1 MHWIPE
7 AARFSKQLP
16 KKAIYAKF
24 NMNTA
29 AKEKF
34 DGEISR
40 INIIAELSPA
50 TTNLAAGETIGSIF
64 VLQVLLKKKDFD
76 EKTIAQ
82 ISKLIDQNML
92 LVLEYEG
99 EQKLAVYHTKL
110 IQSPWKPTGTHQFR
124 LEGLDLDAL
133 WEKLIIQIGG
143 IQIEQDHTLDQ
154 QIAVDD
160 QKAKIQKEIDRLTK
174 LAKKEKQP
182 KKKFE
187 IVQQIN
193 KFKLKLEV

>member
-7 AARFSKQLP
+7 AARFSRQLP

-29 AKEKF
+29 AKDKF
-34 DGEISR
+34 DAEISR

-50 TTNLAAGETIGSIF
+50 TTNLAAGETVNTFF
-64 VLQVLLKKKDFD
+64 VLQVLLKKKVFD

-110 IQSPWKPTGTHQFR
+110 IQSPWLPSDTHTLR
-124 LEGLDLDAL
+124 LDGLDLDAV
-133 WEKLIIQIGG
+133 WENLIIQIGG
-143 IQIEQDHTLDQ
+143 IHLEENHTLEE
-154 QIAVDD
+154 QIAVDE

-187 IVQQIN
+187 LAQII
-193 KFKLKLEV
+193 KKLKRDFMK